1 MFRVEF
7 IVFVMRNL
15 QLIRFLLIVIFY
27 ILLPFDLIPERVVGI
42 FGYLDDALVAI
53 IIFLFF
59 VAMVAI
65 RYIRQYQ

>member
-27 ILLPFDLIPERVVGI
+27 ILLPFDLLPERVMGI